1 MSVSPDPAEVSAPR
15 DPADYRPH
23 RVMGPG
29 FWAMIAFSAICVAAG
44 ATVVALGP
52 RWLAH
57 RSQAA
62 ASSPAPAVPLAAVP
76 AVAAV
81 GPAAPP
87 VQSALAPPAAP
98 PAAPAGADISRLA
111 ARLAAVEAAQARTA
125 EVAASALAASA
136 LVEASQASQP
146 FPRELAGLAAVSAPT
161 DDLAALRPLAE
172 TGAPSRGALA
182 ASFPDY
188 AARAASASRAP
199 GEGAGLLAQA
209 RYALTRVITLRRVG
223 DVPGHG
229 ADATLA
235 RAERLVEDGDVDQA
249 MRVLDDLPPAARD
262 AVAPWRAQAERRLE
276 VDRRVGA
283 LRARAL
289 QELAQIARRAG

>member
-62 ASSPAPAVPLAAVP
+62 ASSPAPAVRLAAVP
-76 AVAAV
+76 AAAV
-81 GPAAPP
+81 AAPP

-98 PAAPAGADISRLA
+98 PGADISRLA
-111 ARLAAVEAAQARTA
+111 ERLAAVEAAQARTA
-125 EVAASALAASA
+125 EVAATALAASA

-146 FPRELAGLAAVSAPT
+146 FPRELAGLAAVSTPT

-172 TGAPSRGALA
+172 SGAPSRGALA